1 MSGID
6 SPLQAIT
13 EILYDQKPSTLLL
26 CSHSDLPGL
35 LEYTSET
42 RCKTTKLC
50 ITANVQELADLQR
63 FDLAVVADQLE
74 HLPKSTG
81 IELLGR
87 LRNAHSNHCCVMYS
101 PAGEQSVWT
110 AVDFFSLGM
119 TLVTTFQN
127 AGRELQLY
135 TYAIEQYNRR
145 REWNNSRFWANP
157 ENFNKYWW

>member
-1 MSGID
+1 MSGVD
-6 SPLQAIT
+6 SPLRTIT
-13 EILYDQKPSTLLL
+13 EILYEQRPSTLLL

-35 LEYTSET
+35 QEYTSET
-42 RCKTTKLC
+42 QC
-50 ITANVQELADLQR
+50 ITTRLCVTDDVKELASLQR

-81 IELLGR
+81 MELLGR
-87 LRNAHSNHCCVMYS
+87 IRNAHSNRCCVTYA
-101 PAGEQSVWT
+101 PAGRHSAWT

-119 TLVTTFQN
+119 TLISTFQN

-145 REWNNSRFWANP
+145 RDWNNNRFWANP
-157 ENFNKYWW
+157 ENFDKYWW